1 MFSFLAFKNKSRSV
15 FSKIQKDDV
24 QKANVVGDRDR
35 NSFRKVSDVIWIRF
49 ESYNYRKDIKKG
61 LNQ

>member
-24 QKANVVGDRDR
+24 QRANAVGVRDR
-35 NSFRKVSDVIWIRF
+35 NSFRKVSDTIWIRF
-49 ESYNYRKDIKKG
+49 ESYNYRKDIQKG
-61 LNQ
+61 LN

>member
-24 QKANVVGDRDR
+24 QRANAVGDRDR
-35 NSFRKVSDVIWIRF
+35 NSFRKVSDTIWIRF
-49 ESYNYRKDIKKG
+49 ESYNYRKDIQKG
-61 LNQ
+61 LN

>member
-24 QKANVVGDRDR
+24 QRANVVGDRDR

-49 ESYNYRKDIKKG
+49 ESYNYRKDIKEG
-61 LNQ
+61 LN

>member
-24 QKANVVGDRDR
+24 QRANVVGDRDR

-61 LNQ
+61 LN

>member
-24 QKANVVGDRDR
+24 QRANVVGDRDR

-49 ESYNYRKDIKKG
+49 KSYNYKKDIKEG
-61 LNQ
+61 LN